1 MKKETSLFFAMVL
14 AIFMLMSFASATTLN
29 ATDIPTISIVGTT
42 GSFTFNVISDS
53 NGTVN
58 ASLANINSQYGSGVI
73 SFYAAPVTV
82 SANTSTPMTVSYN
95 VSDPDSY
102 FNFLSSYQTKLTLN
116 GQNSSSN
123 VYTITLNDNDFCT
136 GIPNVANILRVD
148 QPSFKIVNGY
158 GDADHWY
165 LLDNLSA
172 SVDVQNNNNNFD
184 LRNVKVEWA
193 LYTTNGNKI
202 DSGSLST
209 FNLNAGDDKTV
220 EFDFKLDK
228 SMNRI
233 DKSGGRVFLY
243 VKASG
248 TINNPDAPYTYDG
261 NKSCSFYQNAQQ
273 SIIETGDD
281 FMIPTDLTVN
291 GNLLEDGYTLGN
303 SVSCGSTVNLG
314 GTIYNIGNSDQNS
327 GSYVVM
333 YNKELGLNQVFSLGS
348 INSFESQDFSAS
360 FVVPKTADEKLYPVQ
375 FTVYDNKNRL
385 FENGQNDQ
393 AIKNIYLN
401 VSGGCA
407 IAAPYVTAEISAG
420 ETKEGGQ
427 IIIHT
432 YIRNDDKKTQ
442 TFTISPQNYNT
453 WADLVNVTPETF
465 TLSSGYSKDVYLTF
479 NLKSGSAGNQQFD
492 LVAVSN
498 GQVASDKQIALSIA
512 KGSVFSGINWEL
524 VGIVALNI
532 ILLIA
537 IIIVA
542 VKILRKR

>member
-14 AIFMLMSFASATTLN
+14 ATFMLMSFASATTLN
-29 ATDIPTISIVGTT
+29 ATNIPTISIVGTT

-123 VYTITLNDNDFCT
+123 VYTVTLNDNDFCT

-512 KGSVFSGINWEL
+512 KGSVFNGINWEL

>member
-14 AIFMLMSFASATTLN
+14 ATFMLMSFASATTLN
-29 ATDIPTISIVGTT
+29 ATNIPTISIVGTT

-123 VYTITLNDNDFCT
+123 VYTVTLNDNDFCT

-248 TINNPDAPYTYDG
+248 TINNPNAPYTYDG

-512 KGSVFSGINWEL
+512 KGSVFNGINWEL

>member
-14 AIFMLMSFASATTLN
+14 ATFMLMSFASATTLN

-123 VYTITLNDNDFCT
+123 VYTVTLNDNDFCT

>member
-14 AIFMLMSFASATTLN
+14 ATFMLMSFASATTLN

-73 SFYAAPVTV
+73 SFYAAPVNV

-116 GQNSSSN
+116 GPGSSSN
-123 VYTITLNDNDFCT
+123 VYTVTLNDNDFCT

-393 AIKNIYLN
+393 AIKNVYLN

>member
-14 AIFMLMSFASATTLN
+14 ATFMLMSFASATTLN

-123 VYTITLNDNDFCT
+123 VYTVTLNDNDFCT

-512 KGSVFSGINWEL
+512 KGSVFNGINWEL